1 MPAALVPH
9 AAIPELAARVT
20 PGMLKVL
27 RHIQKADFI
36 MNGKVVD
43 RETAE
48 ILRQLT
54 ELGLIDPGYD
64 GDTVGP
70 PYMWVANG
78 NGSRVLVY
86 RTGIRGGPHYEVPA
100 VELASWLELQDPERW
115 WNVDGDPLLTGRLTF
130 PCPAK
135 TVAAQMRNIGRPLLL
150 QAKKDDSEAKGQVI
164 GRDKLDAVVDRLANN
179 IHLIRGEDTPPWS
192 EDRILYL
199 CWKGSINEWLL
210 AEDSET
216 TALLS
221 EERGNGKD
229 AAKVEMK

>member
-20 PGMLKVL
+20 PELLKVL
-27 RHIQKADFI
+27 RHIQKANFI
-36 MNGKVVD
+36 RNGKTLDPDTV
-43 RETAE
+43 E

-54 ELGLIDPGYD
+54 ELGLIDPGYE
-64 GDTVGP
+64 GDTGGP

-86 RTGIRGGPHYEVPA
+86 LTGVRGGPHYEVPA
-100 VELASWLELQDPERW
+100 AELAAWLEQHGPEQW
-115 WNVDGDPLLTGRLTF
+115 WNVDGDPLLTGRLSF

-135 TVAAQMRNIGRPLLL
+135 TLAAQMRKIGRPLLL
-150 QAKKDDSEAKGQVI
+150 QAKKDDTEAKGQVI
-164 GRDKLDAVVDRLANN
+164 GRDGLDAVVDRWANN
-179 IHLIRGEDTPPWS
+179 IPLIPGEETPPWS

-199 CWKGSINEWLL
+199 CWKGSIHEWLL
-210 AEDSET
+210 EEDSET

-221 EERGNGKD
+221 AEQGIDRD
-229 AAKVEMK
+229 AAGMEKK